1 MLVQSWAEGFDAAIC
16 FGTFPCHVRGKS
28 LSWWGKFW
36 CCADVPKDQRLQAIK
51 AAIMLLPDEN
61 REVLQTLL
69 YFLSD
74 VTAAVKENQ
83 MTPTNLAVCLA
94 PSLFHLNTLKR
105 ENSSPRYQSDEMR
118 MHTLFR
124 LRQPTFLFRVVP
136 VFLLDSYWI
145 KQKGVGP
152 PSLIAPVPPLL
163 LPPFFSALGVWI
175 ARQSGYDQV
184 LREVWTRFWE
194 RSGFE
199 LRRGKC
205 FPWSSPVSSVTVSS
219 DFLPAKDR
227 ADLVT

>member
-1 MLVQSWAEGFDAAIC
+1 M
-16 FGTFPCHVRGKS
+16 
-28 LSWWGKFW
+28 
-36 CCADVPKDQRLQAIK
+36 PKDQRLQAIK

-136 VFLLDSYWI
+136 VFLLDSY
-145 KQKGVGP
+145 
-152 PSLIAPVPPLL
+152 
-163 LPPFFSALGVWI
+163 
-175 ARQSGYDQV
+175 
-184 LREVWTRFWE
+184 
-194 RSGFE
+194 
-199 LRRGKC
+199 
-205 FPWSSPVSSVTVSS
+205 
-219 DFLPAKDR
+219 
-227 ADLVT
+227 